1 MCAILATNKKVEFE
15 IIDAGSYVA
24 RVWQMIQ
31 IGHIAGF
38 EGAIQNKVRI
48 GFELPTELKVFSEEK
63 GEQPRVISQEYTL
76 SFHEKS
82 SLRKVI
88 EACDPN
94 ALKVG
99 EDGFLEE
106 FDIEALVGKE
116 CLITIIHKPKKN
128 GGGIFARVDGVTRL
142 PKGMKCPGAIN
153 EPIVLSYDKWKQ
165 EVFDKQPDFIKEKIK
180 GSQEYQRMINGED
193 GKQINETK
201 DNPF

>member
-1 MCAILATNKKVEFE
+1 MAILATNKKAEFDL
-15 IIDAGSYVA
+15 IDTGSYVA

-31 IGHIAGF
+31 IGNIAGF

-48 GFELPTELKVFSEEK
+48 GFELPTELKVFKEEK

-82 SLRKVI
+82 KLRKVI

-106 FDIEALVGKE
+106 FDIEQLIGKE
-116 CLITIIHKPKKN
+116 CLITIAHKPKKD
-128 GGGIFARVDGVTRL
+128 GSGIYAYVDGATRL
-142 PKGMKCPGAIN
+142 PKGMKCPEAIN
-153 EPIVLSYDKWKQ
+153 PPVVLSYDKWD
-165 EVFDKQPDFIKEKIK
+165 EAVFLKQPDFIREKIMS
-180 GSQEYQRMINGED
+180 SQEYQRMINGED
-193 GKQINETK
+193 GKQIQDTK
-201 DNPF
+201 DVPF

>member
-1 MCAILATNKKVEFE
+1 MSIIAKKGGVEFDPIE
-15 IIDAGSYVA
+15 AGSFVA
-24 RVWQMIQ
+24 RVWQMIE

-38 EGAIQNKVRI
+38 QGVIQNKVRI
-48 GFELPTELKVFSEEK
+48 GFELPTEMKVFNPEK

-94 ALKVG
+94 ALKTG

-106 FDIEALVGKE
+106 FDIEALIGKE
-116 CLITIIHKPKKN
+116 CLITIAHKPKKD
-128 GGGIFARVDGVTRL
+128 GSGVFACVDGVTRL
-142 PKGMKCPGAIN
+142 PKGMSVPEAIN
-153 EPIVLSYDKWKQ
+153 EPIVLSYDKWN
-165 EVFDKQPDFIKEKIK
+165 EETFLKQPTFIQDKIR
-180 GSQEYQRMINGED
+180 GSQVYQRMINGED
-193 GKQINETK
+193 GKQLNETK

>member
-1 MCAILATNKKVEFE
+1 MSIIAKNKTVEFDPIE
-15 IIDAGSYVA
+15 AGSYPA
-24 RVWQMIQ
+24 RIWQMIE
-31 IGHIAGF
+31 IGNIAGF
-38 EGAIQNKVRI
+38 QGQIQNKVRI

-82 SLRKVI
+82 KLRKVI
-88 EACDPN
+88 DACDPN

-106 FDIEALVGKE
+106 FDIERLIGKE
-116 CLITIIHKPKKN
+116 CLITIAHKPKN
-128 GGGIFARVDGVTRL
+128 DGSGVFAYVDGITRL
-142 PKGMKCPGAIN
+142 PKGMKCPEAIN
-153 EPIVLSYDKWKQ
+153 EPVLLSYDKWNQ
-165 EVFDKQPDFIKEKIK
+165 EVYDKQPDFIKDKIR

-193 GKQINETK
+193 GKKLQDTK